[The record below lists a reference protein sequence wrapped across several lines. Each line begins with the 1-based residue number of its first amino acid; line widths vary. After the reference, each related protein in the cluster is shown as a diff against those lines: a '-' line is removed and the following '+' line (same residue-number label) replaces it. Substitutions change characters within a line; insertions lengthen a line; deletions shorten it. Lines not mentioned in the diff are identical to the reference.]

1 MKKIILASNS
11 PRRHELMKF
20 LGYEFESISSD
31 IDEIINPK
39 LEHDEQVMDLSFQKA
54 YSIFK
59 DHKDAVV
66 MGFDTLVVIDDFI
79 LGKPQDEDE
88 AKLFLNLLSDRT
100 HKVYTG
106 CTILTS
112 GYSKS
117 FCSEAI
123 VSFAKLTE
131 EEILDYIA
139 TKEPMDKAGA
149 YGIQGFGS
157 KFVSGINGD
166 FYAIM
171 GFPVQKVY
179 KELQKIFSKQD

>member
-20 LGYEFESISSD
+20 LQYDFESIPSD
-31 IDEIINPK
+31 IEEIVDPK
-39 LEHDEQVMDLSFQKA
+39 LEHDEQVMELSFQKA

-66 MGFDTLVVIDDFI
+66 LGFDTLVVIDDFI
-79 LGKPQDEDE
+79 LGKPQNEDE
-88 AKLFLNLLSDRT
+88 AKLFLSLLSGRT

-117 FCSEAI
+117 FHSEAI
-123 VSFAKLTE
+123 VTFAKLSDQ
-131 EEILDYIA
+131 EIADYVA

-149 YGIQGFGS
+149 YGIQGYGS
-157 KFVSGINGD
+157 KFVAGINGD
-166 FYAIM
+166 YYSIM
-171 GFPVQKVY
+171 GFPIAKVY
-179 KELQKIFSKQD
+179 QELKKIME